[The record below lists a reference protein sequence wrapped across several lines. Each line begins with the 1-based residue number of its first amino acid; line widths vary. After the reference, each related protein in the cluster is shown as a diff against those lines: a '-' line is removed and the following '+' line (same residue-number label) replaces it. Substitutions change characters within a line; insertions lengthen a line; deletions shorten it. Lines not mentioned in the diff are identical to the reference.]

1 MPDSVTI
8 SGTRATSHH
17 PGSWFTALFVRF
29 VEPFIGSDTHVYVGG
44 APGID
49 TLALRWLIELARAQI
64 TVVVPARLADQPIE
78 ARDAVVGAL
87 RDERLTNL
95 VELRHPRFPAA
106 EAYHARN
113 RWMVDRSEFLIA
125 FPLSDGGASGTG
137 QTIEYAATK
146 RLPHLVVPV

>member
-8 SGTRATSHH
+8 SGTRATGHH
-17 PGSWFTALFVRF
+17 PDSWFTALFVRY
-29 VEPFIGSDTHVYVGG
+29 VEPFIGGDTHVYVGG

-49 TLALRWLIELARAQI
+49 TLALRWLTELARARI

-78 ARDAVVGAL
+78 ARIVVAGAL
-87 RDERLTNL
+87 RNEQLTDV
-95 VELRHPRFPAA
+95 VELRHPSFPEP

-113 RWMVDRSEFLIA
+113 RWMVDRSELLIA

-137 QTIEYAATK
+137 QTIEYAASK
-146 RLPHLVVPV
+146 RLPRLVVPV

>member
-8 SGTRATSHH
+8 SGTRSTSHH
-17 PGSWFTALFVRF
+17 PDGWFTALFERYVKPF
-29 VEPFIGSDTHVYVGG
+29 VDADVHVYVGG

-49 TLALRWLIELARAQI
+49 TLALRWLTELACIRI

-78 ARDAVVGAL
+78 ARDAVAGAL
-87 RDERLTNL
+87 RDERLTDL
-95 VELRHPRFPAA
+95 VELRHPSFPEP

-113 RWMVDRSEFLIA
+113 RWMVDHSGLLVA
-125 FPLSDGGASGTG
+125 FPLSDGSASGTG